1 MKSFELEDV
10 ARKRQPNKLIYT
22 YHRPNEEEVSC
33 IDMRLISK
41 GLDHS
46 TVYVSTNWVPVVPDH
61 KAVKMTI
68 DTSQSERGEGRWKM
82 NDRVISSDLFR
93 EAFMPFWVKW
103 KTQQDRFNDKREWC
117 EESKRKIKELTI
129 SCARILKR

>member
-1 MKSFELEDV
+1 MRSNVEIILGGDFKCTISDIDHKRKVVDEEGRGELIHIMKSFELEDV

-46 TVYVSTNWVPVVPDH
+46 TVYVSTNWVPLVPDH

-82 NDRVISSDLFR
+82 NGRVISSDLFR
-93 EAFMPFWVKW
+93 ETFMPF
-103 KTQQDRFNDKREWC
+103 
-117 EESKRKIKELTI
+117 
-129 SCARILKR
+129 